1 MLVSYPSQS
10 TYEYGSC
17 MCTTAAMYWGCACVA
32 GILAPQCSPERMQ
45 ILMQTASD
53 TQRAITQAMYTHT
66 ATMLQQH
73 QVLSHIRMPPDVAC
87 VEVYGYCMP
96 YREDLRDFVNV
107 SEIFDMI
114 KNKEAL
120 VITGGGHS
128 TSLYRDDTGLL
139 FAYDSAP
146 AMVMHVSSQAEL
158 TNTIKNM
165 HGSMSEFTGTFIR
178 RVPCRVS
185 RL

>member
-1 MLVSYPSQS
+1 
-10 TYEYGSC
+10 
-17 MCTTAAMYWGCACVA
+17 
-32 GILAPQCSPERMQ
+32 
-45 ILMQTASD
+45 
-53 TQRAITQAMYTHT
+53 
-66 ATMLQQH
+66 
-73 QVLSHIRMPPDVAC
+73 MPPDVAC

-114 KNKEAL
+114 KDKEAL

-128 TSLYRDDTGLL
+128 TSLYRDNTGLL

-158 TNTIKNM
+158 TNTLKNM
-165 HGSMSEFTGTFIR
+165 HGSMSEFTGTFLR
-178 RVPCRVS
+178 RVPCTVS